1 MKGGARGVITG
12 TIIMNGSVKNLDF
25 GIDQKAIF
33 VLKFTGYLFFL
44 HLKTYTV
51 ILKQKLSNE
60 FNDCA

>member
-1 MKGGARGVITG
+1 
-12 TIIMNGSVKNLDF
+12 MNGSVKNLDF

-33 VLKFTGYLFFL
+33 VLKFTSYLFFL
-44 HLKTYTV
+44 NLKTYTV